1 MNRTA
6 LICVSL
12 AAVTLAAFW
21 PVRHQQFVNF
31 DDDIYVTENP
41 HVVNGLTLDGVRW
54 AFTTTR
60 GTHWWPL
67 TWLSHML
74 DCQLFGLNAGAHK
87 LVSVAVH
94 IASALLLFLVLQRMT
109 GEAWPS
115 AFIAAVFALHPLR
128 VESVAWVAERKDV
141 LCTLFWMLTLWA
153 YARYVE
159 RPGTGRYIWIVAFF
173 VLGLLAKPMIV
184 TLPVVLLLLDVWPL
198 RRKAGPRQ
206 LAFEKLPLFALA
218 VAASVATVWVTRSAR
233 AVVST
238 EVIPVGDRIANA
250 LISYARYLGEMIWPQ
265 NLAVLYPFPAAWPL
279 WQVAGA
285 AVLLVLVSAV
295 TVREAQRRPY
305 LLIGWLWYLVTLLP
319 VIGLVQV
326 GLQSAA
332 DRFTYVPLVGIFIG
346 MAWSVADWVAD
357 RPYARVAAGAGAAAA
372 LCGCVVATRLQLRY
386 WQDSVTLFRR
396 AVAVT
401 SGNFIARGNL
411 GVALCNQGRF
421 DDGIAQLTEA
431 LRLSPRYAYA
441 QNHLGRAYFLA
452 GRTNDA
458 IAHLRR
464 AVELA
469 PNDAA
474 GHNNLGIALAAV
486 GKRDEAITEF
496 TEAVRLRPDYALA
509 QANLG
514 GVLVDMGRTAE
525 ALSHLREAL
534 RLKPDL
540 AAAHFQLGEAL
551 ALQGKGGEAR
561 EHLDIAVKLD
571 PNLADERRAF
581 EEKMRSKQS

>member
-1 MNRTA
+1 MKRTII
-6 LICVSL
+6 ICVSV
-12 AAVTLAAFW
+12 AVVTLATFW

-31 DDDIYVTENP
+31 DDDIYITENP
-41 HVVNGLTLDGVRW
+41 HVANGLTLDGVRW
-54 AFTTTR
+54 AFTTTH

-87 LVSVAVH
+87 LVNVAIHTASVV
-94 IASALLLFLVLQRMT
+94 LLFLVLQRMT
-109 GEAWPS
+109 GAAWPS
-115 AFIAAVFALHPLR
+115 AFVAAVFALHPLR

-159 RPGTGRYIWIVAFF
+159 RPGTGRYIWVVSFF

-184 TLPVVLLLLDVWPL
+184 TLPFVLLFLDVWPL
-198 RRKAGPRQ
+198 RRKAERRQ
-206 LAFEKLPLFALA
+206 LVFEKLPLFVLA
-218 VAASVATVWVTRSAR
+218 IVASVATVWVTRSAR

-250 LISYARYLGEMIWPQ
+250 LISYVRYLGEMIWPQ

-305 LLIGWLWYLVTLLP
+305 LVIGWLWYLVTLLP

-332 DRFTYVPLVGIFIG
+332 DRFTYIPLVGIFIS
-346 MAWSVADWVAD
+346 MTWSVADWVAD
-357 RPYARVAAGAGAAAA
+357 RPLARVAASATAAAA
-372 LCGCVVATRLQLRY
+372 LYACAVATRIQLRY

-401 SGNFIARGNL
+401 SGNFIAYGNL
-411 GVALCNQGRF
+411 GAALCNQDRL
-421 DDGIAQLTEA
+421 DEGIAQLTEA
-431 LRLSPRYAYA
+431 VRLSPRYAYA
-441 QNHLGRAYFLA
+441 HNQLGRAYFSV

-458 IAHLRR
+458 IAHIRQ

-469 PNDAA
+469 PDDAA
-474 GHNNLGIALAAV
+474 GHNNLGIALAAT
-486 GKRDEAITEF
+486 GKRDEALAEF
-496 TEAVRLRPDYALA
+496 AEAVRLRPDYAIA
-509 QANLG
+509 HANLG
-514 GVLVDMGRTAE
+514 GVLVDMGRLTE
-525 ALSHLREAL
+525 ALPHLREAL

-540 AAAHFQLGEAL
+540 AAAHFYLGEVL
-551 ALQGKGGEAR
+551 TRQGKIGEAR

-571 PNLADERRAF
+571 PGLAAERRTF
-581 EEKMRSKQS
+581 TEKMRVKEP